1 MTSQAEPPEALPVSY
16 SELLE
21 QVKTQVR
28 IARVQAAWVV
38 NTELVSLYWRI
49 GRLILTRQE
58 GQGWGTRVIDRLA
71 ADLRTEFPGMR
82 GFSPRSLAYMR
93 RFAAA
98 YPEEIL
104 QQPAAQLPWGHLMV
118 LLDRVPDQQARDWY
132 AAQAVEHGWSRAI
145 MTNHIA
151 ADRHSRTGRAVTNF
165 SVALPPSSDLAR
177 ELVADP
183 YDLDFLTLDPDYSE
197 RDLEDALVAQLTE
210 FLTELGAGF
219 SFVGRQYRLPVGDSD
234 FFVDLLFFHL
244 GLRCFVVFEL
254 KVGPA
259 EPGHLGQL
267 HFYVNVVDD
276 LLRRPEHG
284 DGPTIGILLATDRN
298 DVVVEYAL
306 RGYDTPLAVSTYTTH
321 RALPGAVRDALP
333 SPEELGDVVEQWRRR
348 NPSVA
353 STSGAASATLTY
365 WDDNGDIQTEIVSQ
379 ELARRLLKDRP
390 SPTTGEPTSEQP

>member
-1 MTSQAEPPEALPVSY
+1 VTSQAEPPDALPASY
-16 SELLE
+16 GELLE

-28 IARVQAAWVV
+28 TARVQAARVV
-38 NTELVSLYWRI
+38 NTELVVLYWRI
-49 GRLILTRQE
+49 GRLILSRQE

-93 RFAAA
+93 RLAAA

-104 QQPAAQLPWGHLMV
+104 QQSAAQLPWGHLMV

-145 MTNHIA
+145 MTHHIA

-165 SVALPPSSDLAR
+165 AAALPPGSDLAH
-177 ELVADP
+177 EIVADP

-210 FLTELGAGF
+210 FLAELGAGF

-259 EPGHLGQL
+259 QPGHLGQL

-298 DVVVEYAL
+298 DTVVEYAL

-321 RALPGAVRDALP
+321 RALPSEVRDALP
-333 SPEELGDVVEQWRRR
+333 SPEELGDVVDRWRHRS
-348 NPSVA
+348 PTIGL
-353 STSGAASATLTY
+353 TSGAASATLTY
-365 WDDNGDIQTEIVSQ
+365 RDDNGNVQTEIVSQ
-379 ELARRLLKDRP
+379 DLAQQLLRVGP
-390 SPTTGEPTSEQP
+390 SPTTGEPTA